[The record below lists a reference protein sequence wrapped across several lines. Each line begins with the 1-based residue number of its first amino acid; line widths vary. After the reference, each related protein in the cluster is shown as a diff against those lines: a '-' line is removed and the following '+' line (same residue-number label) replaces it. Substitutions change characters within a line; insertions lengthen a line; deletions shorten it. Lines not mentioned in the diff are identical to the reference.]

1 MSKPYLIAIAG
12 PSGSGKTTVARR
24 LAASLPAATIFS
36 LDSYYFDLS
45 HLPFEE
51 RARTNF
57 DHPDSLDS
65 ELLSQQLHQLAD
77 GQEIQRPIY
86 DFASYT
92 RSPETEHMKTG
103 DYLIV
108 EGLFALYWESFRSI
122 FGTKIF
128 VDAAHDVC
136 LPRRQARD
144 IHERGYT
151 AEGVLDRYAQTVRP
165 MADQFII
172 PTRQFADIILDGCR
186 ATEES
191 AAAVLAHIE
200 QNRRV

>member
-1 MSKPYLIAIAG
+1 MSHKPYLIAIAG

-24 LAASLPAATIFS
+24 LAASLPATIFS

-51 RARTNF
+51 RAQTNF

-65 ELLSQQLHQLAD
+65 GFLSQQLHQLAD
-77 GQEIQRPIY
+77 GKEILRPIY

-92 RSPETEHMKTG
+92 RSAETEHIKAGT
-103 DYLIV
+103 YLIV
-108 EGLFALYWESFRSI
+108 EGLFALYWESIRSI

-144 IHERGYT
+144 INERGYT

-172 PTRQFADIILDGCR
+172 PTRQYADITLDGCQ

-191 AAAVLAHIE
+191 AAKVLDHIRK
-200 QNRRV
+200 NH